1 MELPSFNDAC
11 AFIRSLNKPSVS
23 DQLRSARSD
32 GRVIVQPRCGV
43 GDHRDMLALLTRLQD
58 EAQPDILTLTIDS
71 YSRLRMFEKADALLR
86 SNPQA
91 LNGYPL
97 VAQGWRMGRDL
108 NLRTRLPLDIR
119 HGSPLSDELFE
130 MAIASGIT
138 SFEGGGISYN
148 LPYAKNVPL
157 EASLASW
164 RRIDRRCGE
173 LAEEGIIVAREMF
186 GTLTAVLV
194 PPSLSIAVTLLEAIS
209 AAQQG
214 ARCIEIAYPQGGNVV
229 QDVAALRST
238 RRLAQRYLPEEV
250 EVYSVLHQYMGPFP
264 KDPVKARALIV
275 LGGLVAKLGGAEK
288 IVTKT
293 HEEAY
298 GIPTA
303 CANVEGILL
312 TKYALSSLFS
322 FIQVDRSLVEEEMC
336 WIEREVAELIEPLLG
351 GGNLDRTIAAAFKEG
366 KLDLPF
372 SPSIN
377 TRNAVI
383 PMRDGLGAIRYLT
396 AGLLPFSEE
405 SKSRNDQ
412 SIAFSKA
419 AKDQAEKIVEDVG
432 YFTEG
437 SGIYAQGR
445 DDRIEMMHDAGVA
458 QQVQPPNG

>member
-1 MELPSFNDAC
+1 MWRILDLPSFSDAC

-23 DQLRSARSD
+23 DQLRSARND

-43 GDHRDMLALLTRLQD
+43 GDHRDMLRLLTRLQD
-58 EAQPDILTLTIDS
+58 EAQPHILTLTIDS

-86 SNPQA
+86 TDPQA

-97 VAQGWRMGRDL
+97 VAHGWRMGRDL

-119 HGSPLSDELFE
+119 HGSPLSDELFD

-148 LPYAKNVPL
+148 LPYAKDVPL

-209 AAQQG
+209 AAQEG
-214 ARCIEIAYPQGGNVV
+214 ACCIEIAYPQGGNVV

-238 RRLAQRYLPEEV
+238 RRLAQKYLPEEV
-250 EVYSVLHQYMGPFP
+250 ETYSVLHQYMGPFP

-275 LGGLVAKLGGAEK
+275 LGGLVAKLGMAEK

-298 GIPTA
+298 GIPTT

-322 FIQVDRSLVEEEMC
+322 FIEIDWSQVEEEMC
-336 WIEREVAELIEPLLG
+336 WIEREVAELIEPLLDRG
-351 GGNLDRTIAAAFKEG
+351 DLDQTIIAAFQDG

-396 AGLLPFSEE
+396 AGLLPFSEK
-405 SKSRNDQ
+405 SKSRNNQ
-412 SIAFSKA
+412 SIAYAKA
-419 AKDQAEKIVEDVG
+419 ATDQAEKIVEDVG
-432 YFTEG
+432 YFTEQ
-437 SGIYAQGR
+437 SGIYTQGPENWHG
-445 DDRIEMMHDAGVA
+445 DLQNPGIT
-458 QQVQPPNG
+458 